1 MHDFWLQVPDDGVRL
16 IEKTNRGGVA
26 GLWEKMMNLI

>member
-1 MHDFWLQVPDDGVRL
+1 MAQVPEDAVHL